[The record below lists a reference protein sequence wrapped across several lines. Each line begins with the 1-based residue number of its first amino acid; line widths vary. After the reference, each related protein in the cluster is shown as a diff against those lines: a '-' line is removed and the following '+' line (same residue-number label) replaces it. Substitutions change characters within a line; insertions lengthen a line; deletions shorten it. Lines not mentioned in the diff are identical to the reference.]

1 MMELWPA
8 TLNTHSVFLAVPAA
22 ISVNGAQTQWEREH
36 FVIQMWQQQK
46 AVGFL
51 AFLVSFHIGM
61 KCNPGFDVDRCVY
74 MSFKLKSTTYVTL
87 PEIILNT
94 SGAGCA
100 LTFLVCVFSLH
111 KWWHWN
117 LRICWSEWMKEGWLR
132 RCSVISI
139 LGPRFYYIH
148 DF

>member
-1 MMELWPA
+1 M
-8 TLNTHSVFLAVPAA
+8 FLAVPAA

-36 FVIQMWQQQK
+36 FVLQMWQQQK

-74 MSFKLKSTTYVTL
+74 TSFKLKSTTYVTL

-111 KWWHWN
+111 K
-117 LRICWSEWMKEGWLR
+117 
-132 RCSVISI
+132 
-139 LGPRFYYIH
+139 
-148 DF
+148 